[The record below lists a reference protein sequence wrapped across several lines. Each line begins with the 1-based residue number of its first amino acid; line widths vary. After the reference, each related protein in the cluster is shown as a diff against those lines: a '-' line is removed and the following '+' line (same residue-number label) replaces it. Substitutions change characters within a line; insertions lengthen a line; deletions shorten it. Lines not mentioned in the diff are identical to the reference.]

1 MTTNYTVHGSLDATS
16 VSTLKTDFESLAEQG
31 QDVVLDLSGTDF
43 LDSSGVGA
51 IVFLYKRLSSIGRRL
66 ELQGVDGQPLR
77 LLEFLRVTSVVPI
90 RQAEAN

>member
-1 MTTNYTVHGSLDATS
+1 MTTNYMIQGSLDATG
-16 VSTLKTDFESLAEQG
+16 VAALKDDFETLAGHG
-31 QDVVLDLSGTDF
+31 QDVILDLSATDF

-51 IVFLYKRLSSIGRRL
+51 IVFLYKRLSAVGRQL

-90 RQAEAN
+90 RQATGR

>member
-1 MTTNYTVHGSLDATS
+1 MTTNYSVQGSLDAAS
-16 VSTLKTDFESLAEQG
+16 VTTLKDDFEALAGEG
-31 QDVVLDLSGTDF
+31 KDVVLDLSKTDF

-51 IVFLYKRLSSIGRRL
+51 IVFLYKRLTASGRRL

-90 RQAEAN
+90 RQAGAN

>member
-1 MTTNYTVHGSLDATS
+1 MTTNYSVQGSLDAASVTS
-16 VSTLKTDFESLAEQG
+16 LKEDFEALANNG
-31 QDVVLDLSGTDF
+31 ADVVLDLSKTDF

-51 IVFLYKRLSSIGRRL
+51 IVFLYKRLTAAGRRL

-90 RQAEAN
+90 RQTSAS